1 MTIRRVIALT
11 STRADFGLLSK
22 ILRAIDNSN
31 KLELKLCVTGTHL
44 SKKHGETLK
53 FIEEDGFN
61 IAYSIPIIDDNCEEE
76 SVSTSMAS
84 LLTLFSKYLEEI
96 KPDLIL
102 LLGDRYE
109 IFVAAACC
117 TIKRIPIAHIHGG
130 ELSEGAFDD
139 AFRHSITKMSH
150 IHFTSSE
157 EHMHRVVQ
165 LGESKDR
172 VFNVGAPGVELIK
185 EKELLSKER
194 IQKITGIK
202 LLDRNFIITYHPET
216 LDLTLNPKQQI
227 ESLLTV
233 LEKHKD
239 SRLIFTQSNAD
250 PGGEE
255 INEEINKFVNK
266 NKNSSFHSSLGQLNH
281 LSILSHCDVM
291 IGNSSSSLIEA
302 PSFKLPALNIG
313 NRQKSRMRSNNIINS
328 KNDIQSIEKG
338 LDQALTM
345 KRDSILNPFDGGNTS
360 LKILEVLE
368 NIDLKDI
375 LKKKFYDLKV

>member
-1 MTIRRVIALT
+1 MTTRRILALT

-22 ILRAIDNSN
+22 TLRAIDTSN

-44 SKKHGETLK
+44 SKKHGETFK

-61 IAYSIPIIDDNCEEE
+61 IAHRIPIIKDNGEKE
-76 SVSTSMAS
+76 SVSTFMAT
-84 LLTLFSKYLEEI
+84 LLGSFSKYLEEI

-109 IFVAAACC
+109 IFAAATCC
-117 TIKRIPIAHIHGG
+117 TINRIPIAHIHGG

-157 EHMHRVVQ
+157 EHMHRVIQ
-165 LGESKDR
+165 LGESKER

-185 EKELLSKER
+185 ETELLSKDQ
-194 IQKITGIK
+194 IQENTGIK
-202 LLDRNFIITYHPET
+202 LSDRNFIITYHPET

-227 ESLLTV
+227 ENLLTV
-233 LEKHKD
+233 LEKYKD
-239 SRLIFTQSNAD
+239 TRLIFTQSNAD
-250 PGGEE
+250 PGGAE
-255 INEEINKFVNK
+255 INNEINKFVGK
-266 NKNSSFHSSLGQLNH
+266 NKNSSFHSSLGQLNY
-281 LSILSHCDVM
+281 LSILGHCDAM

-313 NRQKSRMRSNNIINS
+313 LRQQSRMRSNNIINS
-328 KNDIQSIEKG
+328 KNHIQSIEKA
-338 LDQALTM
+338 LDQVLSM
-345 KRDSILNPFDGGNTS
+345 KRDSIQNPFDRGNTS
-360 LKILEVLE
+360 LSILEVLE

-375 LKKKFYDLKV
+375 LNKKFYDL

>member
-1 MTIRRVIALT
+1 MTTRRILALT

-22 ILRAIDNSN
+22 TLRAIDTSN

-44 SKKHGETLK
+44 SKKHGETFK

-61 IAYSIPIIDDNCEEE
+61 IAHRIPIIKDNGEKE
-76 SVSTSMAS
+76 SVSTFMAT
-84 LLTLFSKYLEEI
+84 LLGSFSKYLEEI

-109 IFVAAACC
+109 IFAAATCC
-117 TIKRIPIAHIHGG
+117 TINRIPIAHIHGG

-157 EHMHRVVQ
+157 EHMHRVIQ
-165 LGESKDR
+165 LGESKER

-185 EKELLSKER
+185 ETELLSKER
-194 IQKITGIK
+194 IQENTGIK
-202 LLDRNFIITYHPET
+202 LSDRNFIITYHPET

-227 ESLLTV
+227 ANLLTV
-233 LEKHKD
+233 LEKYKD
-239 SRLIFTQSNAD
+239 TRLIFTQSNAD

-255 INEEINKFVNK
+255 INKEINKFVSK
-266 NKNSSFHSSLGQLNH
+266 NKNSSFHSSLGQLNY
-281 LSILSHCDVM
+281 LSILSHCNAM

-313 NRQKSRMRSNNIINS
+313 FRQKGRMRSNNIINS
-328 KNDIQSIEKG
+328 TNDIQSIDKA
-338 LDQALTM
+338 LDQVLSM
-345 KRDSILNPFDGGNTS
+345 KRDSIQNPFDRGNTS
-360 LKILEVLE
+360 LSILEVLE

-375 LKKKFYDLKV
+375 LKKKFYDL

>member
-1 MTIRRVIALT
+1 MTTRRILALT

-22 ILRAIDNSN
+22 TLRAIDTSN

-44 SKKHGETLK
+44 SKKHGETFK

-61 IAYSIPIIDDNCEEE
+61 IAHRIPIIKDNSEKE
-76 SVSTSMAS
+76 SVSTFMAT
-84 LLTLFSKYLEEI
+84 LLVSFSKYLEEI

-109 IFVAAACC
+109 IFAAATCC
-117 TIKRIPIAHIHGG
+117 TINRIPIAHIHGG

-157 EHMHRVVQ
+157 EHMHRVIQ
-165 LGESKDR
+165 LGESKER

-185 EKELLSKER
+185 ETELLSKER
-194 IQKITGIK
+194 IQENTGIK
-202 LLDRNFIITYHPET
+202 LSDRNFIITYHPET

-227 ESLLTV
+227 ENLLTV
-233 LEKHKD
+233 LEKYKD
-239 SRLIFTQSNAD
+239 TRLIFTQSNAD
-250 PGGEE
+250 PGGAE
-255 INEEINKFVNK
+255 INNEINKFVSK
-266 NKNSSFHSSLGQLNH
+266 NKNSSFHSSLGQLNY
-281 LSILSHCDVM
+281 LSILGHCDAM

-313 NRQKSRMRSNNIINS
+313 LRQQSRMRSNNIINS
-328 KNDIQSIEKG
+328 KNHIQSIEKA
-338 LDQALTM
+338 LDQVLSM
-345 KRDSILNPFDGGNTS
+345 KRDSIQNPFDRGNTS
-360 LKILEVLE
+360 LSILEVLE

-375 LKKKFYDLKV
+375 LNKKFYDL